1 MPLRWDPNTFRYVD
15 TGEEGGIYGSA
26 YEGAILPTL
35 PAAQQFGAGA
45 AAALPGYYDNPYA
58 QSAVE
63 RLYDPLYGQYLTGF
77 GGVTGEEEPTQSF
90 AKYAG
95 EALRGGIPGG
105 GLPGIVGEARPD
117 NWQDILTVARAR
129 GLGYTGVQPGAE
141 LEDRWAPALSDQA
154 QARALTAL
162 ATYDP
167 TAGSIYGRMR
177 QRGLERLQR
186 RFGAGEILGKG
197 DVVLGGPASTTADWL
212 AFITDP
218 SRNIVPE
225 QYQYRTP
232 TYIEPDTEL
241 PVGYGRDPAW
251 DFHLDPT
258 MNPPPEGRREIVNP
272 PPVVPVVNQ
281 AVNPPPVV
289 PTSITPPSNIP
300 LTPEE
305 IEALAN
311 RPSII
316 PEPTYLRF
324 NAGYGQTGANFD
336 PTTGFPLDP
345 TVSQSSTM
353 FTEPTAG
360 REVDQTVKSQPMV
373 PASITPPSDI
383 PLTPE
388 EIEDLANR
396 PSIIPEPT
404 YLRFNAGYGQTGA
417 NFDPTTGYTPE
428 QLAQMQRASAFPL
441 DPTVSQSST
450 MFIEPTAGQSTT
462 MFNQPPGTYNVAP
475 PTTIPGVPGSNLPF
489 SADWGLSAS
498 QAFGAPQVTLPNAY
512 TQALYRIPGG
522 AGYSV
527 QAPGGSVPDPW
538 QPIAWR

>member
-225 QYQYRTP
+225 QYRYRTP
-232 TYIEPDTEL
+232 TY
-241 PVGYGRDPAW
+241 V
-251 DFHLDPT
+251 
-258 MNPPPEGRREIVNP
+258 
-272 PPVVPVVNQ
+272 
-281 AVNPPPVV
+281 
-289 PTSITPPSNIP
+289 
-300 LTPEE
+300 
-305 IEALAN
+305 
-311 RPSII
+311 
-316 PEPTYLRF
+316 
-324 NAGYGQTGANFD
+324 GQTGANFD

-353 FTEPTAG
+353 FIEPTAG

-475 PTTIPGVPGSNLPF
+475 PTTIPSVPGSNLPF

>member
-353 FTEPTAG
+353 F
-360 REVDQTVKSQPMV
+360 
-373 PASITPPSDI
+373 
-383 PLTPE
+383 
-388 EIEDLANR
+388 
-396 PSIIPEPT
+396 
-404 YLRFNAGYGQTGA
+404 
-417 NFDPTTGYTPE
+417 
-428 QLAQMQRASAFPL
+428 
-441 DPTVSQSST
+441 
-450 MFIEPTAGQSTT
+450 IEPTAGQSTT

-475 PTTIPGVPGSNLPF
+475 PTTIPSVPGSNLPF

>member
-1 MPLRWDPNTFRYVD
+1 
-15 TGEEGGIYGSA
+15 
-26 YEGAILPTL
+26 
-35 PAAQQFGAGA
+35 
-45 AAALPGYYDNPYA
+45 
-58 QSAVE
+58 
-63 RLYDPLYGQYLTGF
+63 
-77 GGVTGEEEPTQSF
+77 
-90 AKYAG
+90 
-95 EALRGGIPGG
+95 
-105 GLPGIVGEARPD
+105 
-117 NWQDILTVARAR
+117 
-129 GLGYTGVQPGAE
+129 
-141 LEDRWAPALSDQA
+141 
-154 QARALTAL
+154 
-162 ATYDP
+162 
-167 TAGSIYGRMR
+167 MR

-186 RFGAGEILGKG
+186 RFGAGEIKG
-197 DVVLGGPASTTADWL
+197 PGDQVLGGPASTTADWL

-300 LTPEE
+300 LTPQQ
-305 IEALAN
+305 IEDLAN
-311 RPSII
+311 RSSPLSYI
-316 PEPTYLRF
+316 PEPPYV
-324 NAGYGQTGANFD
+324 GQTGANFD
-336 PTTGFPLDP
+336 PTTG
-345 TVSQSSTM
+345 
-353 FTEPTAG
+353 
-360 REVDQTVKSQPMV
+360 
-373 PASITPPSDI
+373 
-383 PLTPE
+383 
-388 EIEDLANR
+388 
-396 PSIIPEPT
+396 
-404 YLRFNAGYGQTGA
+404 
-417 NFDPTTGYTPE
+417 
-428 QLAQMQRASAFPL
+428 FPL

-475 PTTIPGVPGSNLPF
+475 PTTIPGVPGSNIPY
-489 SADWGLSAS
+489 SADWGLSPS
-498 QAFGAPQVTLPNAY
+498 QAFGASQVTLPNAY